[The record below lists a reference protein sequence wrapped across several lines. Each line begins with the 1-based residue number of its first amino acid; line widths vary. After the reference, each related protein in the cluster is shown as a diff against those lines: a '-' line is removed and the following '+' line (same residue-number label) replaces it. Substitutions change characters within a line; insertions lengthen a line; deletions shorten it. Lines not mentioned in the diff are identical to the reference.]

1 MAAGKVVTTL
11 AGKLGKLL
19 PHLGK
24 NLGKKELMKDLV
36 PSSLMS
42 GGINT
47 GWQLLMGESLPMA
60 LLYGGADAVASG
72 GAIGLSRGLIG
83 KAGTKREGLAN
94 VIGSFASTAP
104 IDVINPRMRQQ
115 QMLAN
120 PQTVQV
126 DQQNLQRALINQTA
140 LAGQY
145 MPGTMMQTVGLPN
158 RSAIAQQMLNDQG
171 PMVNM
176 AAMERD
182 MASIVGL

>member
-1 MAAGKVVTTL
+1 MVAGKVVTAL
-11 AGKLGKLL
+11 AGKLGKVL

-24 NLGKKELMKDLV
+24 KGLMKDLV

-47 GWQLLMGESLPMA
+47 GLQLLMGESLPMA

-94 VIGSFASTAP
+94 LVGSFASMAP
-104 IDVINPRMRQQ
+104 IDAINPRLRQQ

>member
-1 MAAGKVVTTL
+1 MGSAKVITGL
-11 AGKLGKLL
+11 AGKLSKVL
-19 PHLGK
+19 PH
-24 NLGKKELMKDLV
+24 LGKKELMKDIV

-47 GWQLLMGESLPMA
+47 GLQLLMGESLPMA
-60 LLYGGADAVASG
+60 LLYGGADAIASG
-72 GAIGLSRGLIG
+72 GSIGLTRGALG
-83 KAGTKREGLAN
+83 RAGSKREGIAN
-94 VIGSFASTAP
+94 VIGSFASMAP
-104 IDVINPRMRQQ
+104 VDAINPRLRQQ
-115 QMLAN
+115 QLLTN
-120 PQTVQV
+120 PQTTQV
-126 DQQNLQRALINQTA
+126 DQQNLQRVLINKDL